1 MRNKRTHAIP
11 GGFWYENRLSQNGKL
26 SSLDVMVAQAGAS
39 GGSSGPG
46 GGKPGGFGA
55 APGGAAPGG
64 FGAAPGGAGAG
75 SGKSKTTSEGLVID
89 VLYVDAHSVVR
100 RILADMPPN
109 RFGPMVWRANSVI
122 ELPAGSVRASGTEVG
137 DRLAIGPERP

>member
-1 MRNKRTHAIP
+1 MSRSLRVENVTKRHLLAEQAELADHPWRRLKGLLGRAGLRP
-11 GGFWYENRLSQNGKL
+11 GE
-26 SSLDVMVAQAGAS
+26 A
-39 GGSSGPG
+39 
-46 GGKPGGFGA
+46 
-55 APGGAAPGG
+55 
-64 FGAAPGGAGAG
+64 
-75 SGKSKTTSEGLVID
+75 LVLRPCQGVHTWFMTFPID